1 LDGPAAT
8 LERVITA
15 SVAIGSIGV
24 PFLHITEVRIS
35 IPVIAVV
42 GARRAAR

>member
-1 LDGPAAT
+1 VEMISAA
-8 LERVITA
+8 
-15 SVAIGSIGV
+15 SPSGAIGSIGV